1 MKRGTGHE
9 GDTKSSLGNRP
20 TGVGAVEFAA
30 LARSLGVAAQHAGL
44 VAPAFRSPPRR
55 AGCLRTIQRRGGAGR
70 VVSVRFRDRL
80 VSDVLADMV
89 EGVLVA
95 NDVPDVRRE
104 ALRRRLLHD
113 GSAHLGPDRR
123 AVA

>member
-1 MKRGTGHE
+1 
-9 GDTKSSLGNRP
+9 
-20 TGVGAVEFAA
+20 
-30 LARSLGVAAQHAGL
+30 
-44 VAPAFRSPPRR
+44 
-55 AGCLRTIQRRGGAGR
+55 

-95 NDVPDVRRE
+95 NDVPDTKRE
-104 ALRRRLLHD
+104 ALRRRLLHE
-113 GSAHLGPDRR
+113 GSPPVADERR

>member
-1 MKRGTGHE
+1 MQRA
-9 GDTKSSLGNRP
+9 R
-20 TGVGAVEFAA
+20 VGAVEFAEM
-30 LARSLGVAAQHAGL
+30 ARSVAGAARRAGL
-44 VAPAFRSPPRR
+44 AAPVFRSPPRR
-55 AGCLRTIQRRGGAGR
+55 AGCLRTFRRRGR

-95 NDVPDVRRE
+95 NDVPDTKRE
-104 ALRRRLLHD
+104 ALRRRLLHE
-113 GSAHLGPDRR
+113 GSPPVADERR

>member
-1 MKRGTGHE
+1 MERAESGGSGKRESTQGA
-9 GDTKSSLGNRP
+9 R
-20 TGVGAVEFAA
+20 VGAVEFATM
-30 LARSLGVAAQHAGL
+30 ARSVAGAARQAGL
-44 VAPAFRSPPRR
+44 AAPVFRSPPRR
-55 AGCLRTIQRRGGAGR
+55 AGCLRTIRRRGR

-95 NDVPDVRRE
+95 NDVPATEQE
-104 ALRRRLLHD
+104 ALRRRLLHE
-113 GSAHLGPDRR
+113 GSALVVGERR

>member
-1 MKRGTGHE
+1 MGKGSG
-9 GDTKSSLGNRP
+9 
-20 TGVGAVEFAA
+20 GVGAVEFAV
-30 LARSLGVAAQHAGL
+30 LARSLGAEAQQAGL

-55 AGCLRTIQRRGGAGR
+55 AGCLRTIRREGR

-95 NDVPDVRRE
+95 NDVPEVKRE
-104 ALRRRLLHD
+104 ALRRRLLH
-113 GSAHLGPDRR
+113 GAGAHLVPDRR